1 MDNEVEK
8 IYSFY
13 MKVVKTKMFWHF
25 CQKFSEP
32 GNSVVD
38 LWLQHKDR
46 QKEQFDAHKMKRKG
60 KEEGDGHGGGAGGE
74 KDGEELFEEIS
85 GFVEEHL
92 SDPFYPSP
100 YAQSVAP
107 ASSSFIVSSLSPAFI
122 SEKMG
127 KKKKKF
133 VYENGFPTSFS
144 NSFLEASQD
153 LGFFSFFLSIA
164 LFLLPLSFSNFSS
177 RKRGVICPNDE
188 ILGSFVH
195 PRLRP

>member
-60 KEEGDGHGGGAGGE
+60 KEEGSDMQGAQGE
-74 KDGEELFEEIS
+74 KEGEELFEEIS

-107 ASSSFIVSSLSPAFI
+107 ASSSNFIVSSLSPAFI

-153 LGFFSFFLSIA
+153 LGFFSFFPFLFIWF
-164 LFLLPLSFSNFSS
+164 LFLTFFFF
-177 RKRGVICPNDE
+177 KKTRGHLFE
-188 ILGSFVH
+188 
-195 PRLRP
+195 